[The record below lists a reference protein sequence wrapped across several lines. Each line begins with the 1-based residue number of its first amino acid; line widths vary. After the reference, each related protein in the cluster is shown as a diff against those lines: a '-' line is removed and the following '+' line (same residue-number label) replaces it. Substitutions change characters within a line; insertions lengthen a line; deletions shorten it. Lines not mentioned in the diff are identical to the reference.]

1 MATFGIDVSKW
12 QKGINWDKVK
22 NEGVKFAMLRGFS
35 KTKDE
40 CFENFYKACKDRNIH
55 VGCYIYVYAT
65 TVTEAK
71 SYVQKFYNQCLKGKQ
86 FEYPIALDI
95 EDITLLNKGKTTVT
109 NIIKTMAEYLE
120 DKGFYV
126 VIYSSRSYFNTY
138 MNDDQLTAYDK
149 WIAEWST
156 QCKYDGDYGMWQFG
170 GEINKLRSNKIAGK
184 TVDQNYTYK
193 DYPSIMKKQ
202 GLNGYKKT
210 SSSGSYYPAFN
221 DTSIVDGLK
230 SICVDSSLEN
240 RKKIASANGIN
251 GYSGTYAE
259 NMKLLKLARKGKLK
273 KA

>member
-1 MATFGIDVSKW
+1 MAIFGIDVSKW

-40 CFENFYKACKDRNIH
+40 CFEDFYKSCKERNIH

-65 TVTEAK
+65 TVTQAK
-71 SYVQKFYNQCLKGKQ
+71 SYVEKFYNQCLKGKQ

-95 EDITLLNKGKTTVT
+95 EDKTLLDKGKTTVT
-109 NIIKTMAEYLE
+109 KIIKTMADYLE

-126 VIYSSRSYFNTY
+126 VIYSSRSYFKTY

-149 WIAEWST
+149 WVAEWSSKC
-156 QCKYDGDYGMWQFG
+156 QYDGDYGMWQFG
-170 GEINKLRSNKIAGK
+170 GETNKLRSNKIAGK
-184 TVDQNYTYK
+184 TVDQDYAYK

-210 SSSGSYYPAFN
+210 SSAGSYYPAF
-221 DTSIVDGLK
+221 DSTSIVDGLK
-230 SICVDSSLEN
+230 SIDVDSSFEN

-251 GYSGTYAE
+251 GYSGTYGE
-259 NMKLLKLARKGKLK
+259 NVKLLKLARQGKLK

>member
-184 TVDQNYTYK
+184 TVDQNYAYK

-210 SSSGSYYPAFN
+210 SSSGSYYPAF
-221 DTSIVDGLK
+221 DSTSIVDGLK
-230 SICVDSSLEN
+230 SICVDSSLKN

-259 NMKLLKLARKGKLK
+259 NVKLLKLARKGKLK

>member
-65 TVTEAK
+65 TVTQAK
-71 SYVQKFYNQCLKGKQ
+71 SYVQKFYDQCLKGKQ

-210 SSSGSYYPAFN
+210 SSSGSYYPAF
-221 DTSIVDGLK
+221 DSTSIVDGLK

-259 NMKLLKLARKGKLK
+259 NVKLLKLAKKGKLK

>member
-1 MATFGIDVSKW
+1 MAIFGIDVSKW
-12 QKGINWDKVK
+12 QKGIDWDKVK

-40 CFENFYKACKDRNIH
+40 CFEDFYKSCKNRNIH

-65 TVTEAK
+65 TVTQAK

-95 EDITLLNKGKTTVT
+95 EDKSLLNKGKTTVT

-126 VIYSSRSYFNTY
+126 VIYSSRSYFKTY
-138 MNDDQLTAYDK
+138 MNDDQLTTYDK
-149 WIAEWST
+149 WVAEWST
-156 QCKYDGDYGMWQFG
+156 ECKYDGDYGMWQFG
-170 GEINKLRSNKIAGK
+170 GETNKLRSNKIAGK
-184 TVDQNYTYK
+184 TVDQDYSYK

-202 GLNGYKKT
+202 GLNGYTKN
-210 SSSGSYYPAFN
+210 SGAGSYYPAFN
-221 DTSIVDGLK
+221 STSIVDGLK
-230 SICVDSSLEN
+230 NIDVDSSLQN
-240 RKKIASANGIN
+240 RKKIASVNGIN

-259 NMKLLKLARKGKLK
+259 NVKLLNLARKGKLK
-273 KA
+273 KP